1 MILFRRILLTVTITV
16 ATIFAIVQWIAP
28 IALSFYASRKAPPI
42 ARVIPSGLRDQSVS
56 ENTGKKLSYLGY
68 QFDLPW
74 SDLDDTQTRLYP
86 KDKPE
91 SRVDLRFRSGLR
103 LLVTSSRPQEF
114 VDGLAEE
121 MKVSPQQIESTFGS
135 SDYQV
140 TKTIFEFTPDRMN
153 HWSLSPRV
161 HAREGFLLLIKSIVP
176 TSSADSGIFNIQNKY
191 SKGFQEGNP
200 RVRPNIIL
208 VHLFY
213 DQGSI
218 EFIFF
223 QKEYARP
230 EGITQ
235 GEVNRVIQSLHPELQ
250 HATAASQVVQ

>member
-1 MILFRRILLTVTITV
+1 MLLFRRILLTVTITL
-16 ATIFAIVQWIAP
+16 ATILAIVQWIAP
-28 IALSFYASRKAPPI
+28 IALSFYASRKAPPV
-42 ARVIPSGLRDQSVS
+42 ARVIPSELRDQSVS
-56 ENTGKKLSYLGY
+56 QNIGKKLSYLDY

-74 SDLDDTQTRLYP
+74 NDLDEAQTRLYP
-86 KDKPE
+86 KDKPK

-103 LLVTSSRPQEF
+103 LLVTSSRSQEF
-114 VDGLAEE
+114 LKGLAEE
-121 MKVSPQQIESTFGS
+121 MRVSPQTIESTFGS

-140 TKTIFEFTPDRMN
+140 TKTIFEFTPDRMD

-161 HAREGFLLLIKSIVP
+161 HAREEFLLLIKSIVP
-176 TSSADSGIFNIQNKY
+176 TSSADSGIFNIENKY
-191 SKGFQEGNP
+191 SKGFQEGDP
-200 RVRPNIIL
+200 RVRPNGIL

-223 QKEYARP
+223 QKDYARK

-235 GEVNRVIQSLHPELQ
+235 GEINRVIQSVYPEQ
-250 HATAASQVVQ
+250 HTVAAGQLVQ

>member
-1 MILFRRILLTVTITV
+1 M
-16 ATIFAIVQWIAP
+16 IFAIMQWIAP
-28 IALSFYASRKAPPI
+28 VALSFYASRKAPPV
-42 ARVIPSGLRDQSVS
+42 ARVVPTELRDQLAS

-74 SDLDDTQTRLYP
+74 SDLDDTQTGLYP
-86 KDKPE
+86 KGKPK
-91 SRVDLRFRSGLR
+91 SRLDLHFRSGLR
-103 LLVTSSRPQEF
+103 LVVTSSRPQEF

-121 MKVSPQQIESTFGS
+121 MGVSPQRIESTFGS

-161 HAREGFLLLIKSIVP
+161 HAREEFLLLIKSIVP
-176 TSSADSGIFNIQNKY
+176 TSSANSGIFNIQNKY
-191 SKGFQEGNP
+191 SKGFQEGDP
-200 RVRPNIIL
+200 RVRPGEIL
-208 VHLFY
+208 VHLFC

-218 EFIFF
+218 EFVFF
-223 QKEYARP
+223 QKDYARK

-235 GEVNRVIQSLHPELQ
+235 GEINRVIQSVYPEQQ
-250 HATAASQVVQ
+250 HTIAAAQLVQ